1 MDVDAS
7 HSAPSS
13 NNGESVAHSHGLC
26 VETTP
31 YNANPRTPRGIEIVE
46 RVRRLSLQLVR
57 DVASCSSHVAVD
69 VPPCVEVRSHH
80 VGALVYPTVVDVAA
94 SASFVGVDGLRH
106 TTSGALVGLALDGV
120 GAAKPSH
127 GPAERGGGDRAIGPD
142 GLSGIAS
149 VSPLEWPRSAAAER
163 VGEAMLAAAHGLAAA
178 AERAGDAMLDVAHGP
193 LGDAAGTGATRHE
206 HPNSLLLLP
215 LSSGPAD
222 IDMSSAPLLGAAE
235 PAVGGKGGEATARSP
250 PAWLQRSI
258 DTEEAWAQLQ
268 FAVPMVLTNMFYY
281 AIPLVSVMFSGHLG
295 DVHLAGATL
304 GNSWATVTGYAFV
317 TGMSG
322 ALETLC
328 GQAYGARLY
337 RMLGLYLQSSLI
349 MSAVVSVF
357 ISALWLFTEPLLLF
371 LRQDP
376 EVSIAA
382 AVFIRYQIPGL
393 FAFSFMQCLL
403 RYLQTQSVV
412 LPLVVCSGVPFAL
425 HVALNHLLVNV
436 LGLGLAGAS
445 ASISATFWFS
455 CLMLLGYV
463 MWSREFDET
472 WKGFSVDAFSYVLP
486 TIRLATPSA
495 IMVCLEWWAF
505 ELLVLIAGLL
515 PNSTVSTSLIAMCA
529 STEAIAYM
537 ITYGFSAAVST
548 RVSNEIGAGNIDRAK
563 NAVAVT
569 LKLSVFLGLSFILLL
584 GFGHG
589 LWASLF
595 SGSSV
600 IAAEFAAITPFMMM
614 SIVLDSAQGILSG
627 VARGCGWQH
636 LAAMTNLVAFYFI
649 GMPLAILF
657 AFKLNFNTRGLW
669 LGLICGLTCQTST
682 LVVITI
688 RTKWSKIVDAMQQEK
703 VNYVA

>member
-1 MDVDAS
+1 
-7 HSAPSS
+7 
-13 NNGESVAHSHGLC
+13 
-26 VETTP
+26 
-31 YNANPRTPRGIEIVE
+31 
-46 RVRRLSLQLVR
+46 
-57 DVASCSSHVAVD
+57 
-69 VPPCVEVRSHH
+69 
-80 VGALVYPTVVDVAA
+80 
-94 SASFVGVDGLRH
+94 
-106 TTSGALVGLALDGV
+106 
-120 GAAKPSH
+120 
-127 GPAERGGGDRAIGPD
+127 
-142 GLSGIAS
+142 
-149 VSPLEWPRSAAAER
+149 
-163 VGEAMLAAAHGLAAA
+163 
-178 AERAGDAMLDVAHGP
+178 
-193 LGDAAGTGATRHE
+193 
-206 HPNSLLLLP
+206 
-215 LSSGPAD
+215 
-222 IDMSSAPLLGAAE
+222 MSSAPLLGAADTS
-235 PAVGGKGGEATARSP
+235 VGGKGGEATARSP
-250 PAWLQRSI
+250 PAWLRRAI
-258 DTEEAWAQLQ
+258 DTEEAWAQLK

-281 AIPLVSVMFSGHLG
+281 AVPLVSVMFSGHLG
-295 DVHLAGATL
+295 VVHLAGATL

-349 MSAVVSVF
+349 MSAVVSVL
-357 ISALWLFTEPLLLF
+357 ISVLWLFTEPLLLF

-376 EVSIAA
+376 EVSVAA
-382 AVFIRYQIPGL
+382 SVFVRYQIPGL

-455 CLMLLGYV
+455 CLLLLGYV

-515 PNSTVSTSLIAMCA
+515 PDSTVSTSLIAMCA

-600 IAAEFAAITPFMMM
+600 IAAKFAAITPFMMM

-636 LAAMTNLVAFYFI
+636 LAAMTNLVAFYCI